1 MKVIADT
8 EVCVAAGV
16 CVTLAPA
23 VFDQDDEVG
32 KVILLTP
39 NPGEEDYEAVRDAV
53 LSCPSAALRLQDDE

>member
-16 CVTLAPA
+16 CVNIAPA

-32 KVILLTP
+32 KVILLNP
-39 NPGEEDYEAVRDAV
+39 NPDAADYDAVRDAV
-53 LSCPSAALRLQDDE
+53 LSCPSAALRLLED

>member
-16 CVTLAPA
+16 CVAIAPA

-32 KVILLTP
+32 KVILLNPTP
-39 NPGEEDYEAVRDAV
+39 GAEDYDAVRDAV
-53 LSCPSAALRLQDDE
+53 LSCPSAALRLLEDE

>member
-16 CVTLAPA
+16 CVTLAPT

-39 NPGEEDYEAVRDAV
+39 NPDVDDIEAVRDAV
-53 LSCPSAALRLQDDE
+53 LSCPSAALRLLESA

>member
-16 CVTLAPA
+16 CVNIAPT

-32 KVILLTP
+32 KVILLNATP
-39 NPGEEDYEAVRDAV
+39 DAEDYEAVRDAV
-53 LSCPSAALRLQDDE
+53 ISCPSAALRLLED

>member
-1 MKVIADT
+1 MKVIADI

-16 CVTLAPA
+16 CVTLAPT

-39 NPGEEDYEAVRDAV
+39 NPDTDDLEAVRDAV
-53 LSCPSAALRLQDDE
+53 LSCPSAALRLLEDA

>member
-16 CVTLAPA
+16 CVGIAPT

-32 KVILLTP
+32 KVILLNP
-39 NPGEEDYEAVRDAV
+39 NPSAEDHEAVRDAV
-53 LSCPSAALRLQDDE
+53 LSCPSAALRLLED